1 MRLRIVPI
9 LFRSGPEGEDRMRA
23 TLFAVVLAAGVGLV
37 GTAPTFAAP
46 ASGPAIGDAT
56 TLGDAVEQ
64 AQYFHG
70 RRRSHFRSGSSGPR
84 CVVTCRH
91 RAFSSFRVCR
101 RFC

>member
-1 MRLRIVPI
+1 
-9 LFRSGPEGEDRMRA
+9 MRA

-84 CVVTCRH
+84 WSTEMRSPAGYVPRH
-91 RAFSSFRVCR
+91 PSGF
-101 RFC
+101 

>member
-1 MRLRIVPI
+1 
-9 LFRSGPEGEDRMRA
+9 MRA

-70 RRRSHFRSGSSGPR
+70 RRRSHFRSGSSAPR

-91 RAFSSFRVCR
+91 RAYSSFRVCR

>member
-1 MRLRIVPI
+1 
-9 LFRSGPEGEDRMRA
+9 MRA
-23 TLFAVVLAAGVGLV
+23 TLFAVLLAAGIGMV

-56 TLGDAVEQ
+56 MAGDAVEQ

-70 RRRSHFRSGSSGPR
+70 RRRSHFRFGSFGRR

-91 RAFSSFRVCR
+91 RSFSSFRVCR